1 MEAKLKF
8 LKASTKNTAKFLIAK
23 KIFALFLIVLFGAQ
37 AAFCENFRV
46 RKNHCADFSG
56 DTQSQTAQL
65 GFNDSLSIILPKNNE
80 FLEGLELEFKIP
92 QELLQFKHCV
102 GYAFYHKLS
111 PAPTAASID
120 YNGTQLFIDTLPA
133 RLSMVVQIPLNE
145 NLKIEESPF
154 AAILPSMVLG
164 NDEVIFM
171 RLLPIMKG
179 LPDNIEDLVFE
190 ITAKPLLSSQ
200 GVLNLNVTYPE
211 ENPKGVAVFIDEKPV
226 SSIKEAIRLEEGIHY
241 LAITSENYRTEVRT
255 FSIEHGKTTS
265 LTVNLR
271 DTTPELVVSAPAN
284 AKVLLDGEVFAWD
297 KGTATILPGEH
308 TLKFV
313 LADYEVTKTFTAIN
327 GKSYNMALTVD
338 IQYTETP

>member
-1 MEAKLKF
+1 MAWEQLLFGVKNAVFLGEAGCGKSELAIN
-8 LKASTKNTAKFLIAK
+8 LALALAK
-23 KIFALFLIVLFGAQ
+23 KGAKPVHFFDLDMTKPLFRSRDQ
-37 AAFCENFRV
+37 
-46 RKNHCADFSG
+46 ADF
-56 DTQSQTAQL
+56 
-65 GFNDSLSIILPKNNE
+65 
-80 FLEGLELEFKIP
+80 
-92 QELLQFKHCV
+92 
-102 GYAFYHKLS
+102 
-111 PAPTAASID
+111 
-120 YNGTQLFIDTLPA
+120 
-133 RLSMVVQIPLNE
+133 
-145 NLKIEESPF
+145 
-154 AAILPSMVLG
+154 
-164 NDEVIFM
+164 
-171 RLLPIMKG
+171 
-179 LPDNIEDLVFE
+179 
-190 ITAKPLLSSQ
+190 LSSQ

-297 KGTATILPGEH
+297 KGSATIFPGEH

-313 LADYEVTKTFTAIN
+313 LADYEVTTTVTSIN
-327 GKSYNMALTVD
+327 WKSYNMALTVD

>member
-1 MEAKLKF
+1 MNPLAEKMKQKTDRRLKLK
-8 LKASTKNTAKFLIAK
+8 KAAAFCLILL
-23 KIFALFLIVLFGAQ
+23 FALN
-37 AAFCENFRV
+37 AAVCENFRV
-46 RKNHCADFSG
+46 RQNHCANFTA
-56 DTQSQTAQL
+56 DTQSQTFQL
-65 GFNDSLSIILPKNNE
+65 GFNDSLSITLPKNNE

-92 QELLQFKHCV
+92 HELLQYKHCV
-102 GYAFYHKLS
+102 GYAFYHRLT
-111 PAPTAASID
+111 PFPTAENID

-133 RLSMVVQIPLNE
+133 SLSMVVQIPLNE

-154 AAILPSMVLG
+154 AAILPSTVLG

-200 GVLNLNVTYPE
+200 GVLNLNITYPE

-226 SSIKEAIRLEEGIHY
+226 PSAKEAVRLEEGIHY

-255 FSIEHGKTTS
+255 FSIEHGKTTT

-284 AKVLLDGEVFAWD
+284 TKVLLDGEPFVWD
-297 KGTATILPGEH
+297 KGTVTILPGEH